1 MKFEWFVGLFLAKVH
16 FLIFVSIINK
26 WQNVC
31 YIIAPAHYIRDE
43 LFLRTETLSFETKE
57 QTNFRNKDIHQ
68 SHSFLSFSSNE
79 IFGYFKVCAWL
90 ASHFIFF
97 QIKFSATFIFEKIK
111 LLKLTFC
118 RRNSNRDKLY
128 VRLCIYRFQN
138 VFNFD
143 RLMMMIR
150 KSLCSNK
157 HLRQLRNEWC

>member
-1 MKFEWFVGLFLAKVH
+1 MYATLF
-16 FLIFVSIINK
+16 
-26 WQNVC
+26 
-31 YIIAPAHYIRDE
+31 APAHYIRDE
-43 LFLRTETLSFETKE
+43 LFLRTDTLSFETKE

-79 IFGYFKVCAWL
+79 IVGYFKVCAWL
-90 ASHFIFF
+90 ARLLF

-128 VRLCIYRFQN
+128 VRLCIYRLHN
-138 VFNFD
+138 VFNID
-143 RLMMMIR
+143 GLMMMIR